1 MSNFI
6 NSLRDST
13 IQEYLH
19 SDSNRSSFLAH
30 QIKNSVAR
38 FEGAFEPEKYEQ
50 IHELEMRNTNA
61 TVNEIKQK
69 LLDTFNNLNTLYND
83 TEYGATNYSKL
94 YNAIGNY
101 TTVLIDYNKLI
112 TLYLTTTN
120 NIMTRQSIYST
131 LMGTEELYS
140 RLQDITLTVLEN
152 YVNIHNT
159 EVRRSAIIKYFVK
172 KLIALLSV

>member
-13 IQEYLH
+13 IQEYLN
-19 SDSNRSSFLAH
+19 SDRNRSSFLAH
-30 QIKNSVAR
+30 QIKNSVSR

-50 IHELEMRNTNA
+50 INELEMRNTSA

-83 TEYGATNYSKL
+83 TDYDTTQYSKL

-131 LMGTEELYS
+131 LMGTKELYS
-140 RLQDITLTVLEN
+140 RLQDITLKILEN
-152 YVNIHNT
+152 YVNIPNT
-159 EVRRSAIIKYFVK
+159 EVRRSAIIKY
-172 KLIALLSV
+172 S

>member
-13 IQEYLH
+13 IQEYLNA
-19 SDSNRSSFLAH
+19 DGNRSSFLAH

-50 IHELEMRNTNA
+50 INELEMRNTNA

-83 TEYGATNYSKL
+83 TEYGTTNYSKL

-120 NIMTRQSIYST
+120 NI
-131 LMGTEELYS
+131 
-140 RLQDITLTVLEN
+140 
-152 YVNIHNT
+152 
-159 EVRRSAIIKYFVK
+159 
-172 KLIALLSV
+172 